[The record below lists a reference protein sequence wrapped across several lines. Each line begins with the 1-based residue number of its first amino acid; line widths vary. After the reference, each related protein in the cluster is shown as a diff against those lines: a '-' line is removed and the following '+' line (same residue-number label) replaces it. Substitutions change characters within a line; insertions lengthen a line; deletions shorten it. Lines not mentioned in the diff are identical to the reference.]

1 MTRPAD
7 GDGQGPGVSTASP
20 APAWDL
26 TRILLSV
33 ATIGGLI
40 VASFWVLRPFL
51 PAFIW
56 AATIVV
62 ATWPALRAVQAHL
75 WDKRGLAVTVMT
87 LIMLM
92 VVIAPIAIGV
102 STIVEHGD
110 TIVAWTRALE
120 SLSVPGP
127 PAWVRN
133 LPFVGDWVAKQWQQ
147 IASGRSEDLTAHLTP
162 YLKAIIF
169 WILAQVGGLGV
180 LFIQLPLT
188 VAVAAILYAK
198 GEAVATAV
206 RMFARRL
213 AGDAGERVAILSAQA
228 VRAVALG
235 IVVTALIQSIAAG
248 IGLAILGVP
257 RPALLTAVM
266 FLLGVAQVGP
276 APVLIGA
283 VAWLYWKE
291 GALWGTVMIIWSIVT
306 ISLDNF
312 LRPLLIRRGADL
324 PLLLIF
330 AGVVG
335 GLLAF
340 GIIGLFIGPVVLA
353 VTYTLLQAWMAEGSA
368 ESADNGSAARAP
380 ARWRSER

>member
-1 MTRPAD
+1 MARLAEEDSPPTGASA
-7 GDGQGPGVSTASP
+7 GSP

-33 ATIGGLI
+33 AAIGGLI
-40 VASFWVLRPFL
+40 VASFWILRPFL
-51 PAFIW
+51 PPLIW
-56 AATIVV
+56 ATMIVV
-62 ATWPALRAVQAHL
+62 ATWPALRAAQAHL
-75 WDKRGLAVTVMT
+75 WGKRGLAVTVMT
-87 LIMLM
+87 LVMLM
-92 VVIAPIAIGV
+92 LVIAPFAIGV

-120 SLSVPGP
+120 TLSVPGP
-127 PAWVRN
+127 PEWVRP
-133 LPFVGDWVAKQWQQ
+133 LPVVGDQVAAEWQK
-147 IASGRSEDLTAHLTP
+147 IASTRTEDLAARLTP
-162 YLKAIIF
+162 YLKAIAF
-169 WILAQVGGLGV
+169 WILAQVSGLGA

-188 VAVAAILYAK
+188 VAISGILYAK
-198 GEAVATAV
+198 GEAVAAAV

-213 AGDAGERVAILSAQA
+213 AGDAGERVAVLSAQA

-248 IGLAILGVP
+248 VGLAVTGVP
-257 RPALLTAVM
+257 RAGLLTAVM
-266 FLLGVAQVGP
+266 FLLGVAQIGP

-283 VAWLYWKE
+283 VAWLYWKQQ
-291 GALWGTVMIIWSIVT
+291 ALWGTVMIVWAIVT

-312 LRPLLIRRGADL
+312 LRPLLIKRGADL

-353 VTYTLLQAWMAEGSA
+353 VTYTLLQAWVAEG
-368 ESADNGSAARAP
+368 DAAPEGTRGATP
-380 ARWRSER
+380 WPGTSKH